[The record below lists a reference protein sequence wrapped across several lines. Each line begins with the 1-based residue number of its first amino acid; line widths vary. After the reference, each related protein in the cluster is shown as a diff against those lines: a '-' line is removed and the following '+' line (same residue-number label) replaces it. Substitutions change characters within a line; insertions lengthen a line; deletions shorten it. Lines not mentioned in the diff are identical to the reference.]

1 MRFGKFS
8 AYLYNKKI
16 TKYVL
21 KRTLSVA
28 VQAFDCRIIN
38 GTYKFNQ
45 AKPSPALAG
54 RSFSTEPL
62 REPETQ
68 RIVVETVGSFYHGSQ
83 LFQNIG
89 RLLE

>member
-1 MRFGKFS
+1 MGFGKFS
-8 AYLYNKKI
+8 TSLYHKNVRR
-16 TKYVL
+16 YVL

-28 VQAFDCRIIN
+28 VQAFDFRIVN

-45 AKPSPALAG
+45 AKSSTALAG
-54 RSFSTEPL
+54 SFFSTEPL
-62 REPETQ
+62 RKPGTQ
-68 RIVVETVGSFYHGSQ
+68 QIGVETVGSFYHGSQ